1 MNLKNITLNFY
12 SFGFYGGLIKT
23 ERRSNPILGVD
34 ELVKLASNFGL
45 GGIEIPLDRF
55 YSLDQI
61 DNAVEKIEQIQN
73 KNFSVFIDLENT
85 NVEYI
90 SRLVPHLPA
99 LGMTSIRIKMD
110 QIGRTIYGGN
120 RYTSETFNKAVK
132 KFKQQLVILLPS
144 LEKYNITL
152 AIENHQ
158 DFHSSELVELSKTV
172 SNELIGVTWDIGNSI
187 SVIDTPETFYDNT
200 HNIIKNVHL
209 KDYKVYKSK
218 LGFSLVRCPL
228 GEGYVDYHEVMKK
241 ISNNGNIINMSI
253 ELGAQSPRQCDIG
266 NQMYWEKF
274 SDIPI
279 DKEHYLT
286 FVNEVVDKDSA
297 SYSKPEKTEDE
308 MIESELNDIEKSV
321 NNLKQILEKIK

>member
-1 MNLKNITLNFY
+1 MELKNITLNFY
-12 SFGFYGGLIKT
+12 SFGYYGGLIT
-23 ERRSNPILGVD
+23 DVDRSVAILGID
-34 ELVKLASNFGL
+34 ELVKLAKKYGL
-45 GGIEIPLDRF
+45 GGVEIPLDRF
-55 YSLDQI
+55 YSLNQI
-61 DNAVEKIEQIQN
+61 EKAVEKIEQIQN

-85 NVEYI
+85 NLDYI

-99 LGMTSIRIKMD
+99 LGITSIRIKMD
-110 QIGRTIYGGN
+110 QIGKTIYGGN
-120 RYTSETFNKAVK
+120 RYLSETFDKAVQE
-132 KFKQQLVILLPS
+132 FKQQLIILLPS
-144 LEKYNITL
+144 LEKYNISL

-158 DFHSSELVELSKTV
+158 DFHSSELVELSKTI

-187 SVIDTPETFYDNT
+187 SVLDTPETFYDNT
-200 HNIIKNVHL
+200 HHIIKNVHL

-228 GEGYVDYHEVMKK
+228 GDGYVDYHEILKK

-253 ELGAQSPRQCDIG
+253 ELGAQSPRQCDID

-279 DKEHYLT
+279 DKEYYLT

-297 SYSKPEKTEDE
+297 SYSKSEKTEDE

-321 NNLKQILEKIK
+321 NNLK